1 MTRETGIKA
10 CFMGELLL
18 KEQGVPSGSMRKHA
32 SLDACGATAN
42 SKDFWDFP
50 SCGRRKRMKEKG

>member
-1 MTRETGIKA
+1 
-10 CFMGELLL
+10 MGELLL

-32 SLDACGATAN
+32 SLDACGVTAN